1 LAQTANAMDEYQS
14 GHLDAF
20 NSEMSEKCSPSQRI
34 MNDLES
40 LNLSFKEYGLMQSKK
55 IAAMH
60 GEGDIDSFA
69 KFIDDSEA
77 SIKDLKNLEESA
89 GIDINKYVE
98 LYNSKLLEEK

>member
-1 LAQTANAMDEYQS
+1 MDDYQP

-20 NSEMSEKCSPSQRI
+20 NSEMNKEYSPSQRI
-34 MNDLES
+34 MNDLKS
-40 LNLSFKEYGLMQSKK
+40 LGLSFKEYGLMQSKK
-55 IAAMH
+55 IAESYKQASTR
-60 GEGDIDSFA
+60 DFS
-69 KFIDDSEA
+69 KFVDGSET

>member
-1 LAQTANAMDEYQS
+1 
-14 GHLDAF
+14 
-20 NSEMSEKCSPSQRI
+20 
-34 MNDLES
+34 
-40 LNLSFKEYGLMQSKK
+40 MQSKK

-60 GEGDIDSFA
+60 GEGDIDNFA
-69 KFIDDSEA
+69 KFIDDAEA